1 MTLFPKCC
9 LLVCLES
16 IGRYV
21 THYDGGFNST
31 FCKLADWA
39 DRCIVWRDSA
49 YLKHAVI
56 SSCIISSCILVDYHP
71 LVLFPP
77 PPLRTKKK
85 IFY

>member
-31 FCKLADWA
+31 FCKLAGRA

-49 YLKHAVI
+49 YLKHTYAV
-56 SSCIISSCILVDYHP
+56 ISSCILVDYHP
-71 LVLFPP
+71 LVIFPP
-77 PPLRTKKK
+77 PPLRTKKI